1 MAQLSAFPITDHS
14 LQSDLLQD
22 FLQVRRDSEDI
33 CAPLE
38 IEDYGIQTNVD
49 VSPPK
54 WHLAHTSWFFET
66 FILKPF
72 AKSYK
77 EYNSE
82 FAHLFNSYYELAG
95 SFHPRPE
102 RGLLSRPTV
111 EQVYSYRNH
120 INRAM
125 TGLLHN
131 QQHPDQQT
139 IQLRT
144 VIGIHHEQQ
153 HQELMLADIKNIF
166 AYNPLLPIYRQLN
179 IAGKTTTHKT
189 EWYEQPGGIY
199 DIGTNYSG
207 LFAYDNETP
216 RHKHYLQSFRIA
228 THLTTNAEYLDFIED
243 KGYQRSE
250 FWLSDGWRMV
260 NENNWRNPL
269 YWQQLDGEWHE
280 MTLAGLRRID
290 LDAPV
295 AHVSLY
301 ESAAYASWANKRLPT
316 EAEWEVVARGLAV
329 EGNLRDQDFLQ
340 PVAATQNGLSQF
352 YGDVWEW
359 TQSSYTPYPG
369 YKAASGALGEY
380 NGKFMS
386 SQMVLRGGSCL
397 TPINHIRPTY
407 RNFFYPKDRWQVT
420 GIRLAEDME

>member
-1 MAQLSAFPITDHS
+1 MGLFSAFPATAQVT
-14 LQSDLLQD
+14 QSDLLQD
-22 FLQVRRDSEDI
+22 FQQVRRDSEDI

-38 IEDYGIQTNVD
+38 IEDYGIQTIVD

-54 WHLAHTSWFFET
+54 WHLAHSSWFFET

-77 EYNSE
+77 EYDP
-82 FAHLFNSYYELAG
+82 FYAHLFNSYYELAG
-95 SFHPRPE
+95 TFHPRPE

-111 EQVYSYRNH
+111 DEVYRYRKHVNA
-120 INRAM
+120 AM
-125 TGLLHN
+125 ADLLHK
-131 QQHPDQQT
+131 QRHPELET

-166 AYNPLLPIYRQLN
+166 AYNLSKPTYRELN
-179 IAGKTTTHKT
+179 NAESITTKNISWH
-189 EWYEQPGGIY
+189 EQPGGIY
-199 DIGTNYSG
+199 DISTCFSDV
-207 LFAYDNETP
+207 FAYDNETP
-216 RHKHYLQSFRIA
+216 THKQYLQPFYIA
-228 THLTTNAEYLDFIED
+228 SRLVSNAEYLDFIED
-243 KGYQRSE
+243 KGYQRPE
-250 FWLSDGWRMV
+250 LWLSDGWKAV
-260 NENNWRNPL
+260 NENNWSHPL
-269 YWQQLDGEWHE
+269 YWQQRDGAWYE
-280 MTLAGLRRID
+280 MTLGGLRYLD
-290 LDAPV
+290 LNAPV

-316 EAEWEVVARGLAV
+316 EAEWEVVAKNLAI

-340 PVAATQNGLSQF
+340 PIATKQSGLSQF
-352 YGDVWEW
+352 FGDVWEW
-359 TQSSYTPYPG
+359 TQSSYSPYPG
-369 YKAASGALGEY
+369 YKAAAGALGEY

-397 TPINHIRPTY
+397 TPANHIRPTY

-420 GIRLAEDME
+420 GIRLAKDLV